1 MTCKHGWDW
10 RQHDSCP
17 MCADENSAA
26 LLQAAKERE
35 AHDYT
40 KGKLAGALAALRQ
53 LQECVP
59 PKDWKRYASDV
70 LALDARDRERSNAK
84 VSGPEAALSPE
95 GRARLPGYATGD
107 ANGKDV

>member
-1 MTCKHGWDW
+1 MDFTALA
-10 RQHDSCP
+10 RQASVGDGSELSGDAVHRFG
-17 MCADENSAA
+17 ELVAA
-26 LLQAAKERE
+26 TAKAKERE

-70 LALDARDRERSNAK
+70 LALDARDRERSNG
-84 VSGPEAALSPE
+84 SGER
-95 GRARLPGYATGD
+95 GRACATSARPMGSASSGD
-107 ANGKDV
+107 